1 MKLKRKEISIS
12 RECSIKIIYQ
22 HLITG
27 DKPLDIYKHFE
38 DKRSYDETA
47 LKKFISHY
55 QEHFNKISS
64 TLSKKTNINTDTIT
78 TIDCAILYQGIMEL
92 VYFRDI
98 PKAVIID
105 ESIKLAK
112 KFSSENAFKF
122 VNTLLDKVGVDIRDE
137 DKK

>member
-1 MKLKRKEISIS
+1 
-12 RECSIKIIYQ
+12 
-22 HLITG
+22 
-27 DKPLDIYKHFE
+27 
-38 DKRSYDETA
+38 
-47 LKKFISHY
+47 
-55 QEHFNKISS
+55 
-64 TLSKKTNINTDTIT
+64 
-78 TIDCAILYQGIMEL
+78 MEL